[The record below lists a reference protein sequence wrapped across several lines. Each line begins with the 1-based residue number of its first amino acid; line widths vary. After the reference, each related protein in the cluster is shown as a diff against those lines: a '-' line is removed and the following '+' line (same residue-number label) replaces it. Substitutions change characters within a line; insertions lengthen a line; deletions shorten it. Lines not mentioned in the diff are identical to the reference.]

1 VDERTIDLTDS
12 KGKHR
17 AEDTLPG
24 GFIPSHL
31 AAPMLRGSAATSLEY
46 AATELGGIRLAAD
59 VLADPHG
66 GLPGGDL
73 AAAREIAETATRLQ
87 RLLRAL
93 AAGALAALVLTVG
106 LAAGPS
112 QRAEA
117 AEAPQPDPVA
127 VRTVPVML
135 GAAPVTVYVRASVY
149 TPTARGWWCASVWTA
164 RGRIGGTCSISA
176 SFPVPVTIDPRTFP
190 VGRTFAQ
197 VVDDA
202 TDVAVSNVTL
212 DARRPSRFGRGT
224 WTPTYYGDGLTVT
237 APLYAYTPALG
248 RWTPQNA
255 SPVQVQERINGRWVV
270 RATLT
275 TNRAGI
281 AAGSVILGGGLHT
294 VRVARVSG
302 RTVWSTVG
310 TARTFYLVPTD
321 VPVDVD

>member
-1 VDERTIDLTDS
+1 VDERTIDLTDG

-66 GLPGGDL
+66 GLPSGDL

-127 VRTVPVML
+127 VRTVPVVLSSAYVTVPVRGVIRGRWGCLDAWGPTAYGVGYVGRGCGYGPVVTVTARLDARFVPLGRSVLRLTDEANPL
-135 GAAPVTVYVRASVY
+135 GAP
-149 TPTARGWWCASVWTA
+149 
-164 RGRIGGTCSISA
+164 
-176 SFPVPVTIDPRTFP
+176 
-190 VGRTFAQ
+190 AQ
-197 VVDDA
+197 A
-202 TDVAVSNVTL
+202 VTL
-212 DARRPSRFGRGT
+212 DARRPSRFGQGT
-224 WTPTYYGDGLTVT
+224 FLDMGSGDLWLSAT
-237 APLYAYTPALG
+237 LYAYTPAVGGLTPQRYSPVRVQELVGG
-248 RWTPQNA
+248 RWLT
-255 SPVQVQERINGRWVV
+255 

-275 TNRAGI
+275 TTARGVASGI
-281 AAGSVILGGGLHT
+281 VHLGGGVH
-294 VRVARVSG
+294 VFRVARPAGS
-302 RTVWSTVG
+302 TVWSTTG
-310 TARTFYLVPTD
+310 RTRVMNLLTEPIDIV
-321 VPVDVD
+321 